1 MNLAQVT
8 GTLFGLGFQML
19 SNSPCDL
26 TWWST
31 KIWFKTTTSSN
42 TPQANKELADLQK
55 DWTDRAAQQRGASK
69 EQSVST
75 CAMCRTEKYQKI
87 GQ

>member
-1 MNLAQVT
+1 MNLVQVT
-8 GTLFGLGFQML
+8 ATLFGLGFQML
-19 SNSPCDL
+19 SNSPCYL

-31 KIWFKTTTSSN
+31 KIWN

-55 DWTDRAAQQRGASK
+55 DWTDRAAQQRGAPK

-75 CAMCRTEKYQKI
+75 CAMCRTKKNKKK
-87 GQ
+87 